1 MGTTITP
8 STLTVQI
15 KEEITLGGTSY
26 DQTVTKSIADI
37 ASYSKRILKINASSS
52 HVVAQFGDST
62 VNDLYDV
69 QDVKYIRITN
79 LDDASAIIVTASGDN
94 EAGALELN
102 PQESFQ
108 MFNGKVSGATA
119 KAAITSVDDIES
131 IYVHNAT
138 GVGIDIELV
147 IATV

>member
-1 MGTTITP
+1 MATTVTP

-26 DQTVTKSIADI
+26 DQTVTNSIADI
-37 ASYSKRILKINASSS
+37 ATYSKRILTINAGTS
-52 HVVAQFGDST
+52 HVVAQFGDNT

-79 LDDASAIIVTASGDN
+79 LDDTNSIIVTASGDN
-94 EAGALELN
+94 EAGAIELN

-138 GVGIDIELV
+138 GGADIELV

>member
-1 MGTTITP
+1 MATTVTP

-26 DQTVTKSIADI
+26 DQTVTNSIADI
-37 ASYSKRILKINASSS
+37 ATYSKRILTINAGTS
-52 HVVAQFGDST
+52 HVVAQFGDTT

-69 QDVKYIRITN
+69 QDIKYIRITN
-79 LDDASAIIVTASGDN
+79 LDDTNSIIVTASGDN

-131 IYVHNAT
+131 IYVHNTT
-138 GVGIDIELV
+138 GGADIELV